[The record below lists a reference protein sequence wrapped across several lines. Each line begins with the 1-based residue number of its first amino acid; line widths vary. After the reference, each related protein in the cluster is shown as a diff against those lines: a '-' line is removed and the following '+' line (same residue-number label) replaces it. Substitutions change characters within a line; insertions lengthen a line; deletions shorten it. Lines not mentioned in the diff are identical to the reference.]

1 MVNPILIQD
10 LVDKLPANDKRE
22 WVRFKRTKKRV
33 TLRTFTDFVASI
45 VEEACEAN
53 VCLDQKH
60 EPKAVRGNRGNS
72 DGSRARIMEK
82 GVVMNHDTTNSI
94 SRVPVDRTKL
104 KACKAC
110 QRTDHRLRF
119 CEDFRKLAYA
129 DRMNIVTRW
138 KLCNI
143 CLNDHGNA
151 SCKFKIRCDVGGCQQ
166 RHNPLLHPVGSVV
179 GTSVHIRTASSIL
192 FRIIPVRLFCGDKA
206 VTTLAFLDEGA
217 SVTMIENE
225 LADYLGVVGVPERLT
240 ITWTAD
246 IFREEKSAKRVSVWS
261 SAIDSEER
269 LLLNHVYTV
278 ESLRLP
284 VQSLD
289 AAAMSKQYR
298 HLQNLPIT
306 SYRDARPGML
316 IGLNNLHSFAP
327 IEAKWGAPGEPIAV
341 RCKLGWTVYGPRKE
355 PVSSANAVLGFHDGV
370 SNENL
375 HDLIKTH
382 YALDESVVTIKK
394 ESRDDER
401 ALSIMRR
408 TTKRIGNQFETGLLW
423 KTDHVKFPDSY
434 EMAVRRL
441 LHLERKL
448 EKDPELYENV
458 RKQVVEYQQKGYAHL
473 ATEEEISRTDPEK
486 VWYLPLNVVLNPRKP
501 GKVRLVWDAA
511 ATVNGVSLNSQLLT
525 GPDLLTPLV
534 SVVTRFREHRIA
546 FGGDIREMYHQLRII
561 EVDKQAQRFVFRM
574 KKDDPIN
581 IFVMDVAT
589 FGSTCSP
596 CSAQYVKNQNA
607 MEYAAEYPEASAAII
622 DCHYVD
628 DYFDS
633 VDTIEE
639 AIQRAKEVSFI
650 HAQGGFELRHWVS
663 NAPEVLRSLGVAEA
677 AQPVHFGRVKESGSE
692 RVLGIIWDPNQDT
705 FSFSTEHREHLQV
718 YLNGSRRPTK
728 RIVLSCVMGFFDPLG
743 LLTPFT
749 VHGKILVQDLWRT
762 GCAWDDEVND
772 DCWMKWKRWIG
783 LLPEVEA
790 ARIPRCY
797 FGETPWSSIEST
809 ELHIFADAS
818 EYAYGCVAYLRT
830 VVNGDVRCC
839 LMMSRSKVAPLKRQS
854 IPRLEL
860 MAAVMGARMLHTI
873 LSTHSIKFQ
882 RYVLWTDSQ
891 TVRSWI
897 LSDQHK
903 FKQFVAFRIGEV
915 LELTRSSDWRWV
927 PSKLNAADILTKW
940 GRAPCLESGGCW
952 FTGPRFLHDP
962 EEQWP
967 SQAMPVGETEEE
979 VRGVMLHPLSEF
991 GRRSYRQ
998 RKVFEMDKTTKKYSN
1013 SNSLHRKL

>member
-1 MVNPILIQD
+1 MEEEYAKQMEELEFEKIFREKEMEFQRVLKEKRMEMEKELREKELTQEKLLLDRALQEKTEHFEKMKTMRLSYQSCMDGLDQEMVNMKKVNEEMQPKKAEISPTPGVSGKQRELRKLYVAENALFREKSGVRNMSRVGLSTKAKDSSSEDAVSGTEDEYEEDDSEDEGDSEGSACRSHATTYGLGRQQTGPTKSQLAARNGVSKKLPVFTGKPEDWPLFYGTYVASNEACGFSDVENLVRLQESLKGPALESVRGQLILPRCVPKIIDKLRQLYGRPELILQSHLERIRKLEPPKPDRLATFVPFGNAIEQLCEHLEAANLQQHMVNPILIQD

-53 VCLDQKH
+53 VCLDQKQ
-60 EPKAVRGNRGNS
+60 EPKAMRGNRGSS

-94 SRVPVDRTKL
+94 ARVPVERTKL

-129 DRMNIVTRW
+129 DRMNVVTRW
-138 KLCNI
+138 KLCDI

-179 GTSVHIRTASSIL
+179 GTSIHIRTASSIL

-246 IFREEKSAKRVSVWS
+246 IFREEKGARRVSVWS

-269 LLLNHVYTV
+269 LLLNDVYTV

-306 SYRDARPGML
+306 SYREARPGML

-341 RCKLGWTVYGPRKE
+341 RCKLGWTVYGPRKG
-355 PVSSANAVLGFHDGV
+355 PVSSTKAVLGFHEGI

-382 YALDESVVTIKK
+382 YALDESVVTVKM

-401 ALSIMRR
+401 ALSIMRT
-408 TTKRIGNQFETGLLW
+408 TTKRIGNRFETGLLW
-423 KTDHVKFPDSY
+423 KTDHVKFPNSY

-458 RKQVVEYQQKGYAHL
+458 RKQVEEYQQKGYAHL
-473 ATEEEISRTDPEK
+473 VTEEEISRTDPEQ

-511 ATVNGVSLNSQLLT
+511 AT
-525 GPDLLTPLV
+525 
-534 SVVTRFREHRIA
+534 
-546 FGGDIREMYHQLRII
+546 
-561 EVDKQAQRFVFRM
+561 
-574 KKDDPIN
+574 
-581 IFVMDVAT
+581 
-589 FGSTCSP
+589 
-596 CSAQYVKNQNA
+596 
-607 MEYAAEYPEASAAII
+607 
-622 DCHYVD
+622 
-628 DYFDS
+628 
-633 VDTIEE
+633 
-639 AIQRAKEVSFI
+639 
-650 HAQGGFELRHWVS
+650 
-663 NAPEVLRSLGVAEA
+663 
-677 AQPVHFGRVKESGSE
+677 
-692 RVLGIIWDPNQDT
+692 
-705 FSFSTEHREHLQV
+705 
-718 YLNGSRRPTK
+718 
-728 RIVLSCVMGFFDPLG
+728 
-743 LLTPFT
+743 
-749 VHGKILVQDLWRT
+749 
-762 GCAWDDEVND
+762 
-772 DCWMKWKRWIG
+772 
-783 LLPEVEA
+783 
-790 ARIPRCY
+790 
-797 FGETPWSSIEST
+797 
-809 ELHIFADAS
+809 
-818 EYAYGCVAYLRT
+818 
-830 VVNGDVRCC
+830 
-839 LMMSRSKVAPLKRQS
+839 
-854 IPRLEL
+854 
-860 MAAVMGARMLHTI
+860 
-873 LSTHSIKFQ
+873 FQ

-940 GRAPCLESGGCW
+940 GRGPCLESDGYW
-952 FTGPRFLHDP
+952 FTGPRFLLDP
-962 EEQWP
+962 EEHWP
-967 SQAMPVGETEEE
+967 SQAIPVGETEQDVRAVVLHHRASLIGE
-979 VRGVMLHPLSEF
+979 VSTAKGSRDGQ
-991 GRRSYRQ
+991 GY
-998 RKVFEMDKTTKKYSN
+998 
-1013 SNSLHRKL
+1013 